1 MCDGIIFDS
10 ELEMRYYRDVVKPKY
25 LSGEISYYELQKKY
39 ILQEKFEHNGK
50 SVLPITYV
58 ADFYIEYADGTSAV
72 LDTKGNP
79 DSVAKIKRKLFWN
92 KYPNIDYRWIVH
104 VKKFGGWLDYEEC
117 QKLRREE
124 KKKKQQ
130 TGEKLLSAMESKEE

>member
-10 ELEMRYYRDVVKPKY
+10 ELEMRYYRDVIKPKY

-58 ADFYIEYADGTSAV
+58 ADF
-72 LDTKGNP
+72 
-79 DSVAKIKRKLFWN
+79 
-92 KYPNIDYRWIVH
+92 
-104 VKKFGGWLDYEEC
+104 
-117 QKLRREE
+117 
-124 KKKKQQ
+124 
-130 TGEKLLSAMESKEE
+130 